1 MAEEYCAILILTLIL
16 GSVVM
21 QFIRAKKRQKL
32 VKQLTQ
38 STIPDPVKEKV
49 SIVDR
54 SFDPFFKDYR
64 KLQIIRKYTVL
75 LVEDYKEEYRDYKI
89 FSRAEIL
96 ITTSLLLFCV
106 LAFRICN

>member
-1 MAEEYCAILILTLIL
+1 MAKEYCAILILTLIL

-32 VKQLTQ
+32 VKQLTR
-38 STIPDPVKEKV
+38 TKIPNHVQERL

-64 KLQIIRKYTVL
+64 KLQIIRKHTVL
-75 LVEDYKEEYRDYKI
+75 LAEGYKEDYRSYKI

-96 ITTSLLLFCV
+96 VTTSMLLFCV
-106 LAFRICN
+106 LAFRVCS